1 MKNRFIVELE
11 VPEFY
16 ELEYDTDYQDYDQ
29 RDNST
34 YTSTKSTKKTF
45 VLLEN
50 AKKFMKDNNISPS
63 QVTSFIRITNCMNEL
78 SG

>member
-16 ELEYDTDYQDYDQ
+16 ELEYDTDFQDYDQ

-50 AKKFMKDNNISPS
+50 AKKFMKDNSITTK
-63 QVTSFIRITNCMNEL
+63 QVTSFIRVTNCIAEL
-78 SG
+78 RG